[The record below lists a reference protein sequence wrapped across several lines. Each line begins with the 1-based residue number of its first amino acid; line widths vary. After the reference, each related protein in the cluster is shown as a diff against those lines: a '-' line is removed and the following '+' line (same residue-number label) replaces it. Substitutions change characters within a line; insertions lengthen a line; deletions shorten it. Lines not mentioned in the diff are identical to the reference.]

1 MLKYVYDN
9 PNDIAIASN
18 VVHGEN
24 PPFTIC
30 DFLSVYPHFANILSD
45 ETTFPPAFIEMYIQF
60 ANDCVSYKRW
70 GNQWKLGMCLFLAH
84 FFTIYL
90 QSLFPENATAQE
102 IMSYGQSKGLISSKS
117 VGDVSVSYD
126 FGAAV
131 QGVESWG
138 QFNTT
143 AYGLQF
149 ANLAKLLG
157 KAGMY
162 IW

>member
-9 PNDIAIASN
+9 PSEIIAASN
-18 VVHGEN
+18 VSRGDN
-24 PPFTIC
+24 PPFCLC
-30 DFLSVYPHFANILSD
+30 DFLSFYPNFANILND
-45 ETTFPPAFIEMYIQF
+45 TQTFPPEVIDMYIQF
-60 ANDCVSYKRW
+60 AQDCVSYKRW
-70 GNQWKLGMCLFLAH
+70 GKQWKLGMCLFLAH
-84 FFTIYL
+84 FFTIHL

-102 IMSYGQSKGLISSKS
+102 IIAYGQSKGLISSKS

-157 KAGMY
+157 KGGMY

>member
-9 PNDIAIASN
+9 PSEIIAASN
-18 VVHGEN
+18 INHGGN
-24 PPFTIC
+24 PEFTLC
-30 DFLSVYPHFANILSD
+30 DFLEIYPNFEGILSD
-45 ETTFPPAFIEMYIQF
+45 STVFPQPVIDMYIQF
-60 ANDCVSYKRW
+60 AQDCVSQRRW

-84 FFTIYL
+84 FFTIHL
-90 QSLFPENATAQE
+90 QAQFPENATAQE
-102 IMSYGQSKGLISSKS
+102 VLSYGQSKGLITSKS

-126 FGAAV
+126 FSAAV

-143 AYGLQF
+143 SYGLQF

-157 KAGMY
+157 KGGMY
-162 IW
+162 VW